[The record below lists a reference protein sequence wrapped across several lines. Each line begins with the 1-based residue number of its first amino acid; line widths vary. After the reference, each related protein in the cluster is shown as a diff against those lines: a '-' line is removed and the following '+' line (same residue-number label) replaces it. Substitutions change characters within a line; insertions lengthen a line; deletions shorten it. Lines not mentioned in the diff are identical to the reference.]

1 MNSST
6 FTAVF
11 DACVLYPANVRD
23 LLMRLA
29 CTGCFR
35 ARWSDDI
42 HDEWI
47 RNLLANRG
55 DLKREQLEHTAQL
68 MNEAV
73 EDCLVADYTPL
84 IDSIEGL
91 PDPDDRHVVA
101 AAIRCGASVIVTY
114 NLKDFPAEAL
124 EPWGLEA
131 QHPDEFVE
139 NVFDLYQAQVLGAV
153 RSMRLALKN
162 PPLTIEELFKV
173 LLKAEL
179 AQTVK
184 CLEGYRTML

>member
-35 ARWSDDI
+35 ARWSEDI

-47 RNLLANRG
+47 RNLLANRS
-55 DLKREQLEHTAQL
+55 DLKREQLERTARR

-73 EDCLVADYTPL
+73 EDCLVTDYTPL

-91 PDPDDRHVVA
+91 PDPNDRHVVA

-114 NLKDFPAEAL
+114 NIKDFPAAAL
-124 EPWGLEA
+124 ELWGLEA

-153 RSMRLALKN
+153 QSMRLALKN
-162 PPLTIEELFKV
+162 PPLTIEELFTV

-184 CLEGYRTML
+184 CLEGYKTML

>member
-6 FTAVF
+6 FTVVF

-23 LLMRLA
+23 LLVRLA

-47 RNLLANRG
+47 RSLLEDRP
-55 DLKREQLEHTAQL
+55 DLTRERLERTAQL
-68 MNEAV
+68 MNDAV
-73 EDCLVADYTPL
+73 EDCLVTDYTPL
-84 IDSIEGL
+84 IDGIEGL

-101 AAIRCGASVIVTY
+101 AAIRCGASVVVTY
-114 NLKDFPAEAL
+114 NLKDFPATAL
-124 EPWGLEA
+124 ERWGLEV

-139 NVFDLYQAQVLGAV
+139 NVFDLHQAQVLGAV
-153 RSMRLALKN
+153 RGMRLALKN
-162 PPLTIEELFKV
+162 PHLTIEEIFNV
-173 LLKAEL
+173 LLKAGL
-179 AQTVK
+179 AQTVN
-184 CLEGYRTML
+184 CLEDYKTML

>member
-1 MNSST
+1 MNSSP

-29 CTGCFR
+29 CTRCFR
-35 ARWSDDI
+35 ARWSGET

-47 RNLLANRG
+47 RNLLANRP
-55 DLKREQLEHTAQL
+55 DLSRERLERTAQQ
-68 MNEAV
+68 MDDAV
-73 EDCLVADYTPL
+73 EDCLVADYAPL
-84 IDSIEGL
+84 IDGIEGL

-114 NLKDFPAEAL
+114 NLKDFPVAAL
-124 EPWGLEA
+124 ERWQLEV

-139 NVFDLYQAQVLGAV
+139 NVFDLHQAQVLEAV
-153 RSMRLALKN
+153 RSMRLALKS
-162 PPLTIEELFKV
+162 PPLTIEELFNV

-184 CLEGYRTML
+184 CLEGYKAML

>member
-1 MNSST
+1 MNNSA

-47 RNLLANRG
+47 RNLLARRD
-55 DLKREQLEHTAQL
+55 DLTHERLQRTAEL
-68 MNEAV
+68 MNAAV
-73 EDCLVADYTPL
+73 EDALVADYASL
-84 IDSIEGL
+84 IPGIEGL

-124 EPWGLEA
+124 ARWGLEA

-139 NVFDLYQAQVLGAV
+139 NLFDLHQAHVLGAV
-153 RSMRLALKN
+153 RNMRAALRN
-162 PPLTIEELFKV
+162 PPLTIEELFTV

-179 AQTVK
+179 AQTVR
-184 CLEGYRTML
+184 CLERYGAML

>member
-6 FTAVF
+6 FTVVF

-23 LLMRLA
+23 LLVRLA

-47 RNLLANRG
+47 RNLLEDRP
-55 DLKREQLEHTAQL
+55 DLTRERLERTAQL
-68 MNEAV
+68 MNDAV
-73 EDCLVADYTPL
+73 EDCLVTDYTPL
-84 IDSIEGL
+84 IDGIEGL

-114 NLKDFPAEAL
+114 NLKDFPAATL
-124 EPWGLEA
+124 ERWGLEV

-139 NVFDLYQAQVLGAV
+139 NVFDLYQAQVLEAV

-162 PPLTIEELFKV
+162 PQLTIEELFNV

-179 AQTVK
+179 AQAVK
-184 CLEGYRTML
+184 CLEDYKTML